1 MLMRVVETVLKSGER
16 HSVIIDGHGLPDWW
30 SSMWVIEK
38 LRPQGE
44 AANTI
49 STKLRAVL
57 LLYRVLPQAQDL
69 TSRIVRG
76 EWLSVLEIDHL
87 IEQMGLPADLI
98 APFNGKEV
106 DVKRT
111 VTKRSRVVSLENLR
125 SKLRTQQQQMVTS
138 RTKALRL
145 QFIREYLWWRINAQ
159 ILRSRGQTKISLT
172 ILRDEI
178 DTYIESK
185 TTYIRNASGIG
196 EPKGLSEIQQTKL
209 IEVIQ
214 PNSPLNPWKDDPFIR
229 SRNQLLVELFLA
241 CGPRR
246 GAILGIKVPDIDS
259 HTGRISVL
267 RRPDD
272 LEDPRTVETGNKRGD
287 YKLPLG
293 DSLFRLLREYQ
304 VLRHKKVKGRHQYL
318 IVSEDGNPLE
328 QSSVN
333 YILRSLREISQ
344 LANLHP
350 HLLRHTWASNHARRR
365 YAEGTSI
372 DVIEKELRTLGG
384 WSERSKMPAYY
395 TRQFADEHS
404 YESSLRLQNKANPIR
419 TRRQLPTD
427 DVI

>member
-1 MLMRVVETVLKSGER
+1 MRVVETVLKSGER
-16 HSVIIDGHGLPDWW
+16 HSVLVDEHGLPDWW

-38 LRPQGE
+38 LRPQGG

-49 STKLRAVL
+49 STKLRAVML
-57 LLYRVLPQAQDL
+57 LCRALPQAQDL
-69 TSRIVRG
+69 TSRLARG
-76 EWLSVLEIDHL
+76 EWLSVSEIDHL
-87 IEQMGLPADLI
+87 IEQMGLPADSITAL
-98 APFNGKEV
+98 NVTEGDV
-106 DVKRT
+106 NRTVKR
-111 VTKRSRVVSLENLR
+111 RFRVVSLENLR
-125 SKLRTQQQQMVTS
+125 SKLRIQQQQMVTL

-145 QFIREYLWWRINAQ
+145 QIIREYLLWCINAH

-185 TTYIRNASGIG
+185 STNIRIASGIG
-196 EPKGLSEIQQTKL
+196 DPKGLSEIQQAEL

-214 PNSPLNPWKDDPFIR
+214 PSSPLNPWKNDPFIR

-246 GAILGIKVPDIDS
+246 GAILGIKVADIDS
-259 HTGRISVL
+259 HVGRISVL

-272 LEDPRTVETGNKRGD
+272 LEDPRTVQTGNKRGD

-293 DSLFRLLREYQ
+293 DRLFRLLREYQ

-333 YILRSLREISQ
+333 YIFRSLRKVPQ

-365 YAEGTSI
+365 YAEGASI
-372 DVIEKELRTLGG
+372 DEIEKELRTLGG
-384 WSERSKMPAYY
+384 WSERSNMPAYY
-395 TRQFADEHS
+395 TRQFADENS
-404 YESSLRLQNKANPIR
+404 YESSLRLQNKATPIR
-419 TRRQLPTD
+419 TQKQLPTD
-427 DVI
+427 DVR

>member
-1 MLMRVVETVLKSGER
+1 MRVFDTVLKSGER
-16 HSVIIDGHGLPDWW
+16 YSVLIDEYGLPDWW
-30 SSMWVIEK
+30 SSLWVMEK
-38 LRPQGE
+38 LRPKGE

-57 LLYRVLPQAQDL
+57 ILYRALPRAQDL
-69 TSRIVRG
+69 TLGLARG
-76 EWLSVLEIDHL
+76 EWLSVTEIDHL
-87 IEQMGLPADLI
+87 IEQMDSPAELI
-98 APFNGKEV
+98 KPFDKKEC
-106 DVKRT
+106 DVKPT
-111 VTKRSRVVSLENLR
+111 VKQRSRVVSLENFR
-125 SKLRTQQQQMVTS
+125 SKLRPQKQQTVSS

-159 ILRSRGQTKISLT
+159 ILRSRGQNKISLT

-185 TTYIRNASGIG
+185 TTNIRDASSIG
-196 EPKGLSEIQQTKL
+196 EPKGLAEIQQAKL
-209 IEVIQ
+209 LEVIQ

-229 SRNQLLVELFLA
+229 IRNQLLVELFLA

-246 GAILGIKVPDIDS
+246 GGILGIKVSDIDP

-272 LEDPRTVETGNKRGD
+272 PEDPRKVETGNKRGD

-293 DSLFRLLREYQ
+293 DRLLRLLKEYQ

-318 IVSEDGNPLE
+318 IVSKKGNPLE

-333 YILRSLREISQ
+333 YIFRSLREIPQ

-365 YAEGTSI
+365 YAEGTGI

-384 WSERSKMPAYY
+384 WSEGSKMPAYY
-395 TRQFADEHS
+395 TRQFADEQS
-404 YESSLRLQNKANPIR
+404 YESSLRLQDKATPIR
-419 TRRQLPTD
+419 TQKKLPSD
-427 DVI
+427 EAR

>member
-1 MLMRVVETVLKSGER
+1 MRVIDTVLKSGER
-16 HSVIIDGHGLPDWW
+16 HSVLVDEHGLPDWW

-38 LRPQGE
+38 LRPQGG

-49 STKLRAVL
+49 STKLRAVML
-57 LLYRVLPQAQDL
+57 LCRALPQAQDL
-69 TSRIVRG
+69 TSRLAG
-76 EWLSVLEIDHL
+76 GKWLSVPEIDHL
-87 IEQMGLPADLI
+87 IEQMGLPADSITAL
-98 APFNGKEV
+98 NVTEG
-106 DVKRT
+106 DVNRT
-111 VTKRSRVVSLENLR
+111 VIRRSRVVSLENLR
-125 SKLRTQQQQMVTS
+125 SKIRIQQQQMVS
-138 RTKALRL
+138 PRTKALRL
-145 QFIREYLWWRINAQ
+145 QIIREYLWWRINAH

-172 ILRDEI
+172 ILRNEI

-185 TTYIRNASGIG
+185 STNIRNASGIG
-196 EPKGLSEIQQTKL
+196 EPKGLSEIQQSEL

-214 PNSPLNPWKDDPFIR
+214 PNSPLNPWKNDPFIR

-246 GAILGIKVPDIDS
+246 GAILGIKVPDIDT
-259 HTGRISVL
+259 HVGRISVL

-272 LEDPRTVETGNKRGD
+272 LEDPRTVQTGNKRGD

-293 DSLFRLLREYQ
+293 DRLFRLLREYL

-318 IVSEDGNPLE
+318 IVSEGGNPLE

-333 YILRSLREISQ
+333 YIFRSLRRVPP

-372 DVIEKELRTLGG
+372 DEIEKELRTLGG

-404 YESSLRLQNKANPIR
+404 YESSLRLQNKATPIR
-419 TRRQLPTD
+419 THKQLPTD
-427 DVI
+427 DVR

>member
-1 MLMRVVETVLKSGER
+1 MAMRVAQTILNSGER
-16 HSVIIDGHGLPDWW
+16 HSVLIDEHGLPDWW
-30 SSMWVIEK
+30 SSLWVIEK
-38 LRPQGE
+38 LRPGGG

-57 LLYRVLPQAQDL
+57 LLYRALPRAQDL
-69 TSRIVRG
+69 TLRLARG
-76 EWLSVLEIDHL
+76 ECLSVREIDHL
-87 IEQMGLPADLI
+87 IEQMNSPAELI
-98 APFNGKEV
+98 KPFNNQDD
-106 DVKRT
+106 DVRPT
-111 VTKRSRVVSLENLR
+111 VKKRSRVVSLENSR
-125 SKLRTQQQQMVTS
+125 SKLRTQPQQTVTS

-145 QFIREYLWWRINAQ
+145 QFIREYLWWCINTQ
-159 ILRSRGQTKISLT
+159 ILRSHGQTKISLT

-185 TTYIRNASGIG
+185 TTNIRDAYGIG
-196 EPKGLSEIQQTKL
+196 EPNGLTEIQQAEL
-209 IEVIQ
+209 LEVIQ
-214 PNSPLNPWKDDPFIR
+214 PNSPLNPWKDSPFIR
-229 SRNQLLVELFLA
+229 SRNQLIVELLLA

-272 LEDPRTVETGNKRGD
+272 PENPRQVETGNKCGD
-287 YKLPLG
+287 YKLSLG
-293 DSLFRLLREYQ
+293 DRLFRLLKEYQ

-318 IVSEDGNPLE
+318 IVSEDGTPLE

-333 YILRSLREISQ
+333 YIFRSLREIPQ

-350 HLLRHTWASNHARRR
+350 HLLRHTWASNYARNR

-372 DVIEKELRTLGG
+372 GEVENELRTLGG

-395 TRQFADEHS
+395 TRQFADEQS
-404 YESSLRLQNKANPIR
+404 YESSLRLQYKATVIR
-419 TRRQLPTD
+419 TRKQLPTD
-427 DVI
+427 DSQ